1 LELFAKFIIVINNIN
16 VSRFDGDVPYCQD
29 SRCRKISGGP
39 IYSEDE
45 VLLLAQEQRIQLW
58 TRGSIVDAQKWSL
71 DMDEIAEMIIHAI
84 QKGVFKCSEWCIQ
97 KTDGPWAAC
106 DVYTFFW
113 TSPITSLPR
122 QKPIGFYLKF
132 AISKAGQSLL
142 TVSIH
147 PQGA

>member
-1 LELFAKFIIVINNIN
+1 MINNVNI
-16 VSRFDGDVPYCQD
+16 SRFEGNVPCCHAPH
-29 SRCRKISGGP
+29 CRKISGGP
-39 IYSEDE
+39 IYNEHE
-45 VLLLAQEQRIQLW
+45 VLLLAQEQKIQLW
-58 TRGSIVDAQKWSL
+58 TRGSIADAQKWSL
-71 DMDEIAEMIIHAI
+71 DMDEIAEMIIHTM
-84 QKGVFKCSEWCIQ
+84 QNGVYKCSEWCIQ
-97 KTDGPWAAC
+97 KTNGPWAAC

-113 TSPITSLPR
+113 SSSDKSVLR